1 MDTATISLK
10 QAVINVLE
18 DYIDF
23 LKNDPDSKPQLIID
37 EKNDRYLLIEMGW
50 QEQRRIYGVLIHMD
64 IVDGK
69 IWIQQDGTE
78 DGVASELV
86 LLGIPKQQIVL
97 GFKSENRRRITEF
110 AVS

>member
-18 DYIDF
+18 DYIEF
-23 LKNDPDSKPQLIID
+23 LKNDPDSQPQLIID
-37 EKNDRYLLIEMGW
+37 EKNERYLLIEMGW

>member
-1 MDTATISLK
+1 MDTVIISLK
-10 QAVINVLE
+10 QAIINVLE
-18 DYIDF
+18 DYINF
-23 LKNDPDSKPQLIID
+23 LKNDTDTKAQLIID

-50 QEQRRIYGVLIHMD
+50 QDHRRIYGVLIHMD
-64 IVDGK
+64 IIDQK

-86 LLGIPKQQIVL
+86 ALGIPKQQIVL

>member
-10 QAVINVLE
+10 QAVIKVLE

-23 LKNDPDSKPQLIID
+23 LKNDPDSQLQLIID

-86 LLGIPKQQIVL
+86 ALLIPKQQIVL

>member
-1 MDTATISLK
+1 M
-10 QAVINVLE
+10 
-18 DYIDF
+18 
-23 LKNDPDSKPQLIID
+23 
-37 EKNDRYLLIEMGW
+37 
-50 QEQRRIYGVLIHMD
+50 YGVLIHMD
-64 IVDGK
+64 IINHK

-86 LLGIPKQQIVL
+86 ALLIPKQQIVL

>member
-10 QAVINVLE
+10 QAIINVLE
-18 DYIDF
+18 DYINF
-23 LKNDPDSKPQLIID
+23 LKNDPYSQPQLIID
-37 EKNDRYLLIEMGW
+37 EKNDRYLLIEMGQ

-78 DGVASELV
+78 DGVAIELV
-86 LLGIPKQQIVL
+86 AFGIPKQQIVL